1 MSGTRRTNKPKIG
14 YTPEEIRAEVMADAK
29 AYWEDRAK
37 GYSDDQCAKAQK
49 ARERARKAKMKLRV
63 KKRTEYQPGLL
74 SEVMPTKPGPG
85 IAPVERRHDSGQEA
99 EFPYGLTRIITDET
113 SSLPPAPPDPTP
125 NTFAQDKAPSP
136 KKAPTKIP
144 FVAFPKIDDLHSS
157 EVEIAFVSDESILI
171 KARGQHKRFTFAEA
185 GFKDRRRGDL
195 PNSRWAVLRDLA
207 ESNTNILE
215 DKHGAT
221 KTAAHK
227 IRSALKKLVG
237 MEDDPIPYD
246 KKAKRYQ
253 LAFRLSD
260 ERKGGA

>member
-1 MSGTRRTNKPKIG
+1 MSGTRRTNKSEIG
-14 YTPEEIRAEVMADAK
+14 YTREEFRAEVMADAK
-29 AYWEDRAK
+29 AHLEDRAK

-49 ARERARKAKMKLRV
+49 ARQRARKAKMELRV
-63 KKRTEYQPGLL
+63 KKRTEYQLGLS

-99 EFPYGLTRIITDET
+99 EFPYGFTRIITDET

-125 NTFAQDKAPSP
+125 NTLAQDKAPSP

-144 FVAFPKIDDLHSS
+144 FVVFPKIDDLHSS
-157 EVEIAFVSDESILI
+157 EVEIAFVSNESILI
-171 KARGQHKRFTFAEA
+171 KARGQHRRFTFAEA
-185 GFKDRRRGDL
+185 GFKDRRKGDL
-195 PNSRWAVLRDLA
+195 PNSAWAALLDLA
-207 ESNTNILE
+207 ESNTNSLG
-215 DKHGAT
+215 DKHGGT
-221 KTAAHK
+221 KRLAYQ
-227 IRSALKKLVG
+227 IRRRIKTLVR

-260 ERKGGA
+260 ERNGGA